1 MTTMERNSR
10 NSRNGWFWVPT
21 LYFAEGL
28 PAALITT
35 VSLVMFSN
43 LSLSERFSDRLSP
56 EQVLFWTGL
65 FSLPWRLR
73 PLWVPVIDRIGTP
86 RGWAVAL
93 QAVMGGLF
101 AAAGAAVAFGAW
113 LTAIGC
119 CFLAAAVASATH
131 DAAAD
136 GFYIIALDASAQAEF
151 SGIRSA
157 VYKAGT
163 VVGQGLLT
171 MFGGWLCTRLGLSV
185 EGSWGWVYAS
195 AGAAMVLLAFYH
207 LVMMPIPSRPAAGAE
222 KSAAP
227 KESLLTF
234 FAPYWRVVRAPGF
247 GRALAFL
254 LLFRLAESQLRVA
267 VPFLLAK
274 RADGGM
280 ELSVVEQG
288 FLYGTCGA
296 LALIAGGI
304 LSGYAVSRQGM
315 RRWLWPMALAINVP
329 DLVYV
334 YLAWARPASLRAIGG
349 CVFIEQFGYGFGFT
363 LLTLGMVLMA
373 RGEGGHETTRFAL
386 FTAIS
391 LFGVMAPGSVAGY
404 LLKIP
409 ALLFPGLDR
418 LACYRIFFLW
428 VMVCTIPSFL
438 VTALM
443 AKFLCNGFPPPVPRC
458 KIGRTADSECA
469 SDTRG

>member
-1 MTTMERNSR
+1 MTTTEKNFRHF
-10 NSRNGWFWVPT
+10 RNGWSWVPT

-43 LSLSERFSDRLSP
+43 LCLSERFSDRISP

-65 FSLPWRLR
+65 FSLPWMLR
-73 PLWVPVIDRIGTP
+73 PLWVPVIDRVGTP
-86 RGWAVAL
+86 RSWAVAL

-101 AAAGAAVAFGAW
+101 GAAGAAVAFGA
-113 LTAIGC
+113 LPSAIGC

-136 GFYIIALDASAQAEF
+136 GFYIIALDASSQAGF

-171 MFGGWLCTRLGLSV
+171 MLGGWLCTGLGLSV
-185 EGSWGWVYAS
+185 EGSWGWVYAA
-195 AGAAMVLLAFYH
+195 AGAVMALLAFYH
-207 LVMMPIPSRPAAGAE
+207 LVMMPRPFRPAAGRE
-222 KSAAP
+222 NSAAP
-227 KESLLTF
+227 RESLLSF
-234 FAPYWRVVRAPGF
+234 FSPYWRAVRAPGF

-280 ELSVVEQG
+280 GLAVVEQG

-304 LSGYAVSRQGM
+304 LSGCAVSRQGM

-334 YLAWARPASLRAIGG
+334 YLAFARPASLWVIGG
-349 CVFIEQFGYGFGFT
+349 CVFVEQFGYGFGFT
-363 LLTLGMVLMA
+363 LLTLGMVLMS
-373 RGEGGHETTRFAL
+373 RGEEGRETTRFAL

-391 LFGVMAPGSVAGY
+391 LFGVMAPGSVSGY
-404 LLKIP
+404 LLKVP

-443 AKFLCNGFPPPVPRC
+443 AKPLCDGFPPPAWPDER
-458 KIGRTADSECA
+458 
-469 SDTRG
+469 

>member
-1 MTTMERNSR
+1 MTTTEQIPRNT
-10 NSRNGWFWVPT
+10 RNGWFWVPT

-35 VSLVMFSN
+35 VSLVMFSS
-43 LSLSERFSDRLSP
+43 LRLSERFADRISQ

-65 FSLPWRLR
+65 FSLPWMLR

-86 RGWAVAL
+86 RGWAVVL

-101 AAAGAAVAFGAW
+101 AASGAAVAFGAW
-113 LTAIGC
+113 LPAVSC
-119 CFLAAAVASATH
+119 FFLAAAVASATH

-136 GFYIIALDASAQAEF
+136 GFYIIALDASAQAGF

-171 MFGGWLCTRLGLSV
+171 MLGGWLCSRFSLAV
-185 EGSWGWVYAS
+185 ELSWGCVYA
-195 AGAAMVLLAFYH
+195 
-207 LVMMPIPSRPAAGAE
+207 AAGAGMAIL
-222 KSAAP
+222 AAYHLAMMP
-227 KESLLTF
+227 KPAPSGSGKKEPAASKESLLTF
-234 FAPYWRVVRAPGF
+234 FAPYWHVIRAPGF

-274 RADGGM
+274 RSDGGM
-280 ELSVVEQG
+280 ELAVVEQG

-315 RRWLWPMALAINVP
+315 HPWIWPMALAINVP

-334 YLAWARPASLRAIGG
+334 YLACARPASLWVIGG

-373 RGEGGHETTRFAL
+373 RGEGGRETTRFAL
-386 FTAIS
+386 FSAIS
-391 LFGVMAPGSVAGY
+391 LFGVMAPGSIAGY

-409 ALLFPGLDR
+409 ALLFPGLDQ
-418 LACYRIFFLW
+418 LTCYRIFFLW
-428 VMVCTIPSFL
+428 VVVCTIPSFL

-443 AKFLCNGFPPPVPRC
+443 AKPLCDGFPPPAQQG
-458 KIGRTADSECA
+458 KKSAAFE
-469 SDTRG
+469 

>member
-1 MTTMERNSR
+1 MKPFQIAP
-10 NSRNGWFWVPT
+10 SRNGWFWVPT

-43 LSLSERFSDRLSP
+43 LSLSERFADRIAP

-65 FSLPWRLR
+65 FSLPWMLR
-73 PLWVPVIDRIGTP
+73 PLWVPVIDRVGTP

-93 QAVMGGLF
+93 QAVMGVLF

-113 LTAIGC
+113 LPAIGC

-136 GFYIIALDASAQAEF
+136 GFYIIALDASAQAGF

-163 VVGQGLLT
+163 VVGQGFLT
-171 MFGGWLCTRLGLSV
+171 MLGGWLCTGVRLSV
-185 EGSWGWVYAS
+185 EGSWGCVYAV
-195 AGAAMVLLAFYH
+195 AGAGMVLLAFYH
-207 LVMMPIPSRPAAGAE
+207 FAMMPKAPHAAARGE
-222 KSAAP
+222 RNSAAP
-227 KESLLTF
+227 DESLLGF

-274 RADGGM
+274 RSEGGM
-280 ELSVVEQG
+280 ELAVVEQG

-315 RRWLWPMALAINVP
+315 RRWIWPMALAINVP

-334 YLAWARPASLRAIGG
+334 YLAYARPASLWVIGG
-349 CVFIEQFGYGFGFT
+349 CVFVEQFGYGFGFT

-373 RGEGGHETTRFAL
+373 RGEGGRETTRFAL

-404 LLKIP
+404 LLKVP
-409 ALLFPGLDR
+409 ALLFPEFDR
-418 LACYRIFFLW
+418 LTCYRIFFLW

-443 AKFLCNGFPPPVPRC
+443 EKSLCEGFPPPDLPPGAKAR
-458 KIGRTADSECA
+458 RRA
-469 SDTRG
+469 S

>member
-1 MTTMERNSR
+1 MTAVEQNSAKA
-10 NSRNGWFWVPT
+10 RNGWFWVPT

-43 LSLSERFSDRLSP
+43 LALSERFVDRLSP

-65 FSLPWRLR
+65 FSLPWMLR
-73 PLWVPVIDRIGTP
+73 PLWVPVIDRVGTP
-86 RGWAVAL
+86 RGWAIAL
-93 QAVMGGLF
+93 QMVMGGLF
-101 AAAGAAVAFGAW
+101 AATGAAVALAAW
-113 LTAIGC
+113 FPAIC
-119 CFLAAAVASATH
+119 CSFLAAAVASATH

-136 GFYIIALDASAQAEF
+136 GFYIIALDASAQAGF

-163 VVGQGLLT
+163 VVGQGILT
-171 MFGGWLCTRLGLSV
+171 MAAGWLFIELRLPA
-185 EGSWGWVYAS
+185 EGSWCCVYVA
-195 AGAAMVLLAFYH
+195 AGAMMVLIALYH
-207 LVMMPIPSRPAAGAE
+207 LVMMPKPMRPAVAGSA
-222 KSAAP
+222 SAAA
-227 KESLLTF
+227 KKASWLTF
-234 FAPYWRVVRAPGF
+234 FSPYWRAIRAPGF
-247 GRALAFL
+247 GKALAFL

-280 ELSVVEQG
+280 GISVVQQG

-304 LSGYAVSRQGM
+304 LSGYAVSRHGM

-334 YLAWARPASLRAIGG
+334 YLSFVRPASLWVIGG
-349 CVFIEQFGYGFGFT
+349 CVFVEQFGYGFGFT

-373 RGEGGHETTRFAL
+373 RGEGGSETTRFAL
-386 FTAIS
+386 FSAIS
-391 LFGVMAPGSVAGY
+391 LFGVMAPGSFAGY
-404 LLKIP
+404 LLKVP
-409 ALLFPGLDR
+409 SLLFPGLDQ

-428 VMVCTIPSFL
+428 VVLCTIPSFL

-443 AKFLCNGFPPPVPRC
+443 AKPLNDGFPTPQKSGAV
-458 KIGRTADSECA
+458 AV
-469 SDTRG
+469 

>member
-1 MTTMERNSR
+1 MTAAEQGSR
-10 NSRNGWFWVPT
+10 SPRNGWFWVPT

-43 LSLSERFSDRLSP
+43 LALSERFVDRLSP

-65 FSLPWRLR
+65 FSLPWMLR

-86 RGWAVAL
+86 RGWAIAL
-93 QAVMGGLF
+93 QMVMGGLF
-101 AAAGAAVAFGAW
+101 AATGAAVALAAW
-113 LTAIGC
+113 FPAICC

-136 GFYIIALDASAQAEF
+136 GFYIIALDAPAQAGF

-163 VVGQGLLT
+163 VVGQGILT
-171 MFGGWLCTRLGLSV
+171 MAGGWLFTELRLPAELS
-185 EGSWGWVYAS
+185 WCCVYA
-195 AGAAMVLLAFYH
+195 
-207 LVMMPIPSRPAAGAE
+207 AAGAMMVLIALYHLAMMP
-222 KSAAP
+222 KPAHFAAP
-227 KESLLTF
+227 KKPKESWLSF
-234 FAPYWRVVRAPGF
+234 FAPYWRAVRAPGF
-247 GRALAFL
+247 GKALAFL
-254 LLFRLAESQLRVA
+254 LFFRLAESQLRVA

-280 ELSVVEQG
+280 EISVVQQG

-304 LSGYAVSRQGM
+304 LSGYAVSRHGM

-334 YLAWARPASLRAIGG
+334 YLSFVRPTSLWVIGG
-349 CVFIEQFGYGFGFT
+349 CVFVEQFGYGFGFT

-373 RGEGGHETTRFAL
+373 RGEGGSETTRFAL

-404 LLKIP
+404 LLKVP
-409 ALLFPGLDR
+409 ALLFPGLDQ
-418 LACYRIFFLW
+418 LVCYRIFFLW
-428 VMVCTIPSFL
+428 VVVCTIPSFL

-443 AKFLCNGFPPPVPRC
+443 AKPLCDGFPTPKNPDC
-458 KIGRTADSECA
+458 E
-469 SDTRG
+469 

>member
-1 MTTMERNSR
+1 MSAAARGSR
-10 NSRNGWFWVPT
+10 NSRSGWFWVPT

-35 VSLVMFSN
+35 VSLVMFSS
-43 LSLSERFSDRLSP
+43 LRLSETFADRISQ
-56 EQVLFWTGL
+56 EQVLFWTGIY
-65 FSLPWRLR
+65 SLPWMLR

-93 QAVMGGLF
+93 QAAMGVLF
-101 AAAGAAVAFGAW
+101 AGAGAAVAFGAW
-113 LTAIGC
+113 FPAISC

-136 GFYIIALDASAQAEF
+136 GFYIIALDASGQAGF

-157 VYKAGT
+157 LYKAGT
-163 VVGQGLLT
+163 VVGQGLLA
-171 MFGGWLCTRLGLSV
+171 MAAGWILAEFRL
-185 EGSWGWVYAS
+185 S
-195 AGAAMVLLAFYH
+195 AGASWGCVYAAAGGMMVLLALYH
-207 LVMMPIPSRPAAGAE
+207 LAAMPKSGRSAAAGE
-222 KSAAP
+222 RAP
-227 KESLLTF
+227 VALKASSPLSF
-234 FAPYWRVVRAPGF
+234 FAPYWRAVRAPGF
-247 GRALAFL
+247 GKTLAFL
-254 LLFRLAESQLRVA
+254 LCFRLAESQLRVA
-267 VPFLLAK
+267 VPFLLAE

-280 ELSVVEQG
+280 ELTVVEQG
-288 FLYGTCGA
+288 FLYGSCGA

-304 LSGYAVSRQGM
+304 LYGYAVSRHGM

-334 YLAWARPASLRAIGG
+334 YLSFVRPTSLWVIGG
-349 CVFIEQFGYGFGFT
+349 CVFVEQFGYGFGFT

-373 RGEGGHETTRFAL
+373 RGEGGSETTRFAL

-391 LFGVMAPGSVAGY
+391 LFGVMAPGSFAGY
-404 LLKIP
+404 LLKVP

-418 LACYRIFFLW
+418 LDCYRIFFLW

-443 AKFLCNGFPPPVPRC
+443 AKPLCDGFPRPPKSGAV
-458 KIGRTADSECA
+458 AV
-469 SDTRG
+469 

>member
-1 MTTMERNSR
+1 MAAEEETRR
-10 NSRNGWFWVPT
+10 PDSRNGWFWVPT

-28 PAALITT
+28 PAALVTT
-35 VSLVMFSN
+35 VSLVMFS
-43 LSLSERFSDRLSP
+43 SLGNSGSYAGRVSS

-65 FSLPWRLR
+65 YSLPWMLR
-73 PLWVPVIDRIGTP
+73 ALWVPVIDRIGTP
-86 RGWAVAL
+86 REWAIVL

-101 AAAGAAVAFGAW
+101 AAVGAAVAFGAW
-113 LTAIGC
+113 FPAVSG

-136 GFYIIALDASAQAEF
+136 GFYIIALDASAQAGF

-157 VYKAGT
+157 LYKAGT
-163 VVGQGLLT
+163 VVGQGILA
-171 MFGGWLCTRLGLSV
+171 MI
-185 EGSWGWVYAS
+185 
-195 AGAAMVLLAFYH
+195 AGALFGIMAPERAWGSVYGAAGAVMVLIAFYH
-207 LVMMPIPSRPAAGAE
+207 LAMMPGTQR
-222 KSAAP
+222 SAAAECLSSAGEKKAEGRSP
-227 KESLLTF
+227 LDF
-234 FAPYWRVVRAPGF
+234 FAPYWRAVRSPGF

-280 ELSVVEQG
+280 ELAVGHQG

-304 LSGYAVSRQGM
+304 LSGYAVSRHGM

-334 YLAWARPASLRAIGG
+334 YLAFFRPSSLWVIGG
-349 CVFIEQFGYGFGFT
+349 CVFVEQFGYGFGFT
-363 LLTLGMVLMA
+363 LLTLCMVLMA
-373 RGEGGHETTRFAL
+373 RGEGGEETTRFAL
-386 FTAIS
+386 FTALS
-391 LFGVMAPGSVAGY
+391 LFGVMLPGSFAGY
-404 LLKIP
+404 LLKVP
-409 ALLFPGLDR
+409 SLLFPELDA
-418 LACYRIFFLW
+418 LASYRIFFLW
-428 VMVCTIPSFL
+428 VIVCTIPSFV

-443 AKFLCNGFPPPVPRC
+443 AKPLCEGFPPPA
-458 KIGRTADSECA
+458 K
-469 SDTRG
+469 RGE